1 MPHPSEK
8 SWQLSQPRDFLD
20 WDTLRLQSLAP
31 GGFGTARAYIWHVF
45 FFADTA
51 SPSICFFNFSIRPE
65 LLHVHMNTLQ
75 IKEIPETQTEPEPHR
90 DERQIRLDT
99 DRSFVLY
106 PVDDGPDDGR
116 VARQAEL
123 NNLIVQLFRRHP
135 GLNYFQGF
143 HDIATVLQLTLP
155 PELALPSLEKLSLHR
170 LRDSM
175 GHTLEPLTALMII
188 LQRLL
193 RLADPPYATLL
204 EDHAPLP
211 YAALPHLLTLLAH
224 ATPTLPLIQHIFDYL
239 LVRPPLAIVY
249 LVAAITLSRK
259 DLVLKLGEGG
269 DEGMIHSVLTGLP
282 EFADLGQVQD
292 GVQGNAAEANPELA
306 EATPEHSNCSPQL
319 KTFGHFPPT
328 CKVPD
333 GTQALEADSDV
344 GAPTDGP
351 ASESSSPDPP
361 TTGVTTMTLVGAAG
375 VLSGSVPLP
384 PPHDEDTPSTPVISG
399 YSVPPSP
406 PQRVIPVS
414 NPSSASTFLD
424 PVDIPLPPSVPPTRP
439 ASPVSPRPTTTCSL
453 SSVLHLADELLTRFP
468 PGTPELRLTHT
479 LGPASV
485 MRTWAQDASL
495 MPSDEQAE
503 ALVVSGVDIVVREP
517 DPQIL
522 KDQKAKKMRKR
533 EVRRKEARLLAAG
546 AVFVLGVAVVYGVRA
561 RAGGGFGLIGAE
573 TEWRALVGALGAL
586 GDRVIGAF
594 GDAHIEL

>member
-1 MPHPSEK
+1 MPHSSEK
-8 SWQLSQPRDFLD
+8 SWQFTQPRDFLD

-31 GGFGTARAYIWHVF
+31 GGFGTARAYIW
-45 FFADTA
+45 
-51 SPSICFFNFSIRPE
+51 PK
-65 LLHVHMNTLQ
+65 LLHVHMNPVQ
-75 IKEIPETQTEPEPHR
+75 IKEIPESQNEPEPHR

-106 PVDDGPDDGR
+106 PVDDGPEDGR
-116 VARQAEL
+116 VVRQAEL

-175 GHTLEPLTALMII
+175 GHTLEPLTALMLI

-193 RLADPPYATLL
+193 RLADPPYAALL

-292 GVQGNAAEANPELA
+292 DVQENPAEANPELA
-306 EATPEHSNCSPQL
+306 EATPERSNSSPQL
-319 KTFGHFPPT
+319 KTVGYSTPT
-328 CKVPD
+328 YMEV
-333 GTQALEADSDV
+333 DSHA
-344 GAPTDGP
+344 GAPIDGP
-351 ASESSSPDPP
+351 ASGSSSPDPS
-361 TTGVTTMTLVGAAG
+361 TTGVTTMTLVGGAG
-375 VLSGSVPLP
+375 VLSGSVPPLH
-384 PPHDEDTPSTPVISG
+384 PHDENTSSTPVIRG
-399 YSVPPSP
+399 PSVPPSP
-406 PQRVIPVS
+406 PQQVIPVS
-414 NPSSASTFLD
+414 DPSTASTFLD
-424 PVDIPLPPSVPPTRP
+424 PADIPLPPSAPSTRP
-439 ASPVSPRPTTTCSL
+439 ASPVSSRPTTACSL
-453 SSVLHLADELLTRFP
+453 SSVLLLADDLLTRFP

-479 LGPASV
+479 LGPASA
-485 MRTWAQDASL
+485 MRTWAQDASV
-495 MPSDEQAE
+495 MPSDEQAG
-503 ALVVSGVDIVVREP
+503 ALVVSGVDIVVHEP

-522 KDQKAKKMRKR
+522 KDQKAKKVRNRK
-533 EVRRKEARLLAAG
+533 VRRREARLLAAG
-546 AVFVLGVAVVYGVRA
+546 AVLVLGVAVMYGVRA
-561 RAGGGFGLIGAE
+561 RGGGAGGGLGLIGAE

-586 GDRVIGAF
+586 GDRVLGAF
-594 GDAHIEL
+594 GDMHVEL

>member
-1 MPHPSEK
+1 MPHPEK
-8 SWQLSQPRDFLD
+8 SWQFTQPRDFLD

-31 GGFGTARAYIWHVF
+31 GGFGTARAYIW
-45 FFADTA
+45 
-51 SPSICFFNFSIRPE
+51 PK
-65 LLHVHMNTLQ
+65 LLHVHMNPLQ
-75 IKEIPETQTEPEPHR
+75 IKEIPESQNEPEPHR

-106 PVDDGPDDGR
+106 PVDDDPDDSR
-116 VARQAEL
+116 VVRQAEL

-175 GHTLEPLTALMII
+175 GHTLEPLTALMLI

-193 RLADPPYATLL
+193 RLADPPYAALL

-292 GVQGNAAEANPELA
+292 GVQGNYSAEANPELA
-306 EATPEHSNCSPQL
+306 EAAPEHSNSSPQL
-319 KTFGHFPPT
+319 KTVGHST
-328 CKVPD
+328 STYK
-333 GTQALEADSDV
+333 EADSDAR
-344 GAPTDGP
+344 APIDGP
-351 ASESSSPDPP
+351 ASESFSPGPP
-361 TTGVTTMTLVGAAG
+361 TTRVTTMTLVGGADI
-375 VLSGSVPLP
+375 LSGSVPSP
-384 PPHDEDTPSTPVISG
+384 PPHDEDTPSKPVISG
-399 YSVPPSP
+399 PSVPPSP
-406 PQRVIPVS
+406 PQQVIPVS
-414 NPSSASTFLD
+414 DTSTASTFLD
-424 PVDIPLPPSVPPTRP
+424 PTDIPLPPSAPSTRP
-439 ASPVSPRPTTTCSL
+439 ASPVSSRPTTACSL
-453 SSVLHLADELLTRFP
+453 SSVLLLADDLLTRFP
-468 PGTPELRLTHT
+468 PGTPELRLAHT
-479 LGPASV
+479 LGPASA
-485 MRTWAQDASL
+485 MRTWAQDASV

-517 DPQIL
+517 DPQIP
-522 KDQKAKKMRKR
+522 KDQKAKKVRKR
-533 EVRRKEARLLAAG
+533 RVRRREARLLAAG
-546 AVFVLGVAVVYGVRA
+546 AVLVLGVAVMYGVRA
-561 RAGGGFGLIGAE
+561 SGGAAGGGLGLVGAE

-586 GDRVIGAF
+586 GDRVLGAF
-594 GDAHIEL
+594 GDAHVEL

>member
-1 MPHPSEK
+1 MPHSSEK
-8 SWQLSQPRDFLD
+8 SWQFTQPRDFLD

-31 GGFGTARAYIWHVF
+31 GGFGTARAYIW
-45 FFADTA
+45 
-51 SPSICFFNFSIRPE
+51 PK
-65 LLHVHMNTLQ
+65 LLHVHMSAPQ
-75 IKEIPETQTEPEPHR
+75 IKEIPESQNEPEPHR

-116 VARQAEL
+116 VVRQAEL

-175 GHTLEPLTALMII
+175 GHTLEPLTALMLI

-193 RLADPPYATLL
+193 RLADSPYAALL

-292 GVQGNAAEANPELA
+292 DVQGNSAEANPELA
-306 EATPEHSNCSPQL
+306 EATLEHSNSSPQL
-319 KTFGHFPPT
+319 KTVGRPT
-328 CKVPD
+328 PTYMEV
-333 GTQALEADSDV
+333 DSDA
-344 GAPTDGP
+344 GAPIDGP

-361 TTGVTTMTLVGAAG
+361 TTGVTTMTLVGGAG
-375 VLSGSVPLP
+375 VLSGSVPSP
-384 PPHDEDTPSTPVISG
+384 PPHDEDTSSIPVIRG
-399 YSVPPSP
+399 PSVPPSP
-406 PQRVIPVS
+406 PQQVIPVS
-414 NPSSASTFLD
+414 DPSTAPTFLD
-424 PVDIPLPPSVPPTRP
+424 PADIPLPPSAPSTRP
-439 ASPVSPRPTTTCSL
+439 ASPVSSRPTTACSL
-453 SSVLHLADELLTRFP
+453 SSVLLLADDLLTRFP

-479 LGPASV
+479 LGPASA
-485 MRTWAQDASL
+485 MRTWAQDASV

-522 KDQKAKKMRKR
+522 KDQKAKEVRKR
-533 EVRRKEARLLAAG
+533 KVRRREARLLAAG
-546 AVFVLGVAVVYGVRA
+546 AVLVLGVAVMYGVRA
-561 RAGGGFGLIGAE
+561 RGGGAGGGLGLIGAE
-573 TEWRALVGALGAL
+573 TEWHALFGALGAL
-586 GDRVIGAF
+586 GDRVLGAF
-594 GDAHIEL
+594 GDAHVEL

>member
-8 SWQLSQPRDFLD
+8 SWQFTQPRDFLD
-20 WDTLRLQSLAP
+20 WDILRLQSLAP
-31 GGFGTARAYIWHVF
+31 GGFGIARAYIW
-45 FFADTA
+45 
-51 SPSICFFNFSIRPE
+51 PK
-65 LLHVHMNTLQ
+65 LLHVHMNPLQ
-75 IKEIPETQTEPEPHR
+75 IKEIPETQNEPEPHR

-175 GHTLEPLTALMII
+175 GHTLEPLTALMLI

-193 RLADPPYATLL
+193 RLADPPYAALL

-239 LVRPPLAIVY
+239 LVRSPLAIVY

-259 DLVLKLGEGG
+259 DLVLKLGEGS

-282 EFADLGQVQD
+282 EFTDLDQVQD
-292 GVQGNAAEANPELA
+292 GVQGNSNPELA
-306 EATPEHSNCSPQL
+306 EATPEHSNSSSQL
-319 KTFGHFPPT
+319 NTVGHATPT
-328 CKVPD
+328 YK
-333 GTQALEADSDV
+333 EADSDA
-344 GAPTDGP
+344 GAPIDGP
-351 ASESSSPDPP
+351 PSESSSPGPP
-361 TTGVTTMTLVGAAG
+361 TTGVTTMTLVGGAD
-375 VLSGSVPLP
+375 VLSGSVPSP
-384 PPHDEDTPSTPVISG
+384 PPHDEDTSSIPVISG
-399 YSVPPSP
+399 PSVPPSP
-406 PQRVIPVS
+406 PRQVIPVS
-414 NPSSASTFLD
+414 DPSSASTFLD
-424 PVDIPLPPSVPPTRP
+424 PADIPIPPSVPSTRP
-439 ASPVSPRPTTTCSL
+439 ASPVSSCPTTACSL
-453 SSVLHLADELLTRFP
+453 SSVLLLADDLLTRFP
-468 PGTPELRLTHT
+468 PDTPELRLTHT
-479 LGPASV
+479 LGPASA
-485 MRTWAQDASL
+485 MRTWAQDASV

-503 ALVVSGVDIVVREP
+503 ALVVSGVDIVVCEP

-522 KDQKAKKMRKR
+522 KDQKAKKVRKR
-533 EVRRKEARLLAAG
+533 KVRRREARLLAAG
-546 AVFVLGVAVVYGVRA
+546 AVLVLGVAVMYGVRA
-561 RAGGGFGLIGAE
+561 RGGRAGGGLGLIGAE
-573 TEWRALVGALGAL
+573 TEWRALVGVLGAF
-586 GDRVIGAF
+586 GDRVLGAF
-594 GDAHIEL
+594 GDAHVEL

>member
-8 SWQLSQPRDFLD
+8 SWQFTQPRDFLD

-31 GGFGTARAYIWHVF
+31 GGFGTARAYIW
-45 FFADTA
+45 
-51 SPSICFFNFSIRPE
+51 PK
-65 LLHVHMNTLQ
+65 LLHVHMNALQ
-75 IKEIPETQTEPEPHR
+75 IKEIPESQNEPEPHR

-175 GHTLEPLTALMII
+175 GHTLEPLTALMLI

-193 RLADPPYATLL
+193 RLADPPYAALL

-239 LVRPPLAIVY
+239 LVRPPLGIVY

-282 EFADLGQVQD
+282 EFADLGQV
-292 GVQGNAAEANPELA
+292 GIQGNSAEANPELA
-306 EATPEHSNCSPQL
+306 ETTPEHSIANGSPQL
-319 KTFGHFPPT
+319 KIVGHSPPT
-328 CKVPD
+328 CKVPES
-333 GTQALEADSDV
+333 TQALEARSDA
-344 GAPTDGP
+344 GAPIDGP

-361 TTGVTTMTLVGAAG
+361 TTGVITVTLVGGAA
-375 VLSGSVPLP
+375 VLSGSVPSP
-384 PPHDEDTPSTPVISG
+384 PPHDEDTPSIPAISG
-399 YSVPPSP
+399 PSVPPSP
-406 PQRVIPVS
+406 PQQVIPVS
-414 NPSSASTFLD
+414 DPSTASTFLD
-424 PVDIPLPPSVPPTRP
+424 PADVPLPPSAPSTRP
-439 ASPVSPRPTTTCSL
+439 ASPVSSRPTTACSL
-453 SSVLHLADELLTRFP
+453 SSVLILADDLLTRFP
-468 PGTPELRLTHT
+468 PGTPELHLTHT
-479 LGPASV
+479 LGPASA

-522 KDQKAKKMRKR
+522 KDQKAKKVRKR
-533 EVRRKEARLLAAG
+533 KVRREARLLAAG
-546 AVFVLGVAVVYGVRA
+546 AVLVLGVAVMYGVRA
-561 RAGGGFGLIGAE
+561 HGGGAGSGLGLIGAE
-573 TEWRALVGALGAL
+573 TEWRVPGWRARCARGQSAR
-586 GDRVIGAF
+586 RVWQRAR
-594 GDAHIEL
+594 

>member
-8 SWQLSQPRDFLD
+8 SWQFTQPRDFLD

-31 GGFGTARAYIWHVF
+31 GGFGTARAYIW
-45 FFADTA
+45 
-51 SPSICFFNFSIRPE
+51 PK
-65 LLHVHMNTLQ
+65 LLHVHMNALQ
-75 IKEIPETQTEPEPHR
+75 IKEIPESQNEPEPHR

-106 PVDDGPDDGR
+106 AVDDGPDDGR

-175 GHTLEPLTALMII
+175 GHTLEPLIALMLI

-193 RLADPPYATLL
+193 RLADPPYAALL

-224 ATPTLPLIQHIFDYL
+224 ATPTLSLIQHIFDYL

-282 EFADLGQVQD
+282 EFADLDQVQH
-292 GVQGNAAEANPELA
+292 VQGNSAEANPELA
-306 EATPEHSNCSPQL
+306 EATPEHSNSSPQL
-319 KTFGHFPPT
+319 KTVGHYTPT
-328 CKVPD
+328 YKEV
-333 GTQALEADSDV
+333 DSDAN
-344 GAPTDGP
+344 APIDGP
-351 ASESSSPDPP
+351 TSESSSPDPP
-361 TTGVTTMTLVGAAG
+361 TTGVTTMTLVGGAD
-375 VLSGSVPLP
+375 VLSDSVPLP
-384 PPHDEDTPSTPVISG
+384 PPHNEDTSSIPVISG
-399 YSVPPSP
+399 PSVPPSP
-406 PQRVIPVS
+406 PQQVIPVS
-414 NPSSASTFLD
+414 DPSNAPTFLD
-424 PVDIPLPPSVPPTRP
+424 PADIPLPPSAPSTR
-439 ASPVSPRPTTTCSL
+439 PVSPRVL
-453 SSVLHLADELLTRFP
+453 YRSVLLLADNLLTRFP
-468 PGTPELRLTHT
+468 PDTPD
-479 LGPASV
+479 A
-485 MRTWAQDASL
+485 MRTWAQDASV

-522 KDQKAKKMRKR
+522 KDQKAKKVRKR
-533 EVRRKEARLLAAG
+533 KVRRREARLLAAG
-546 AVFVLGVAVVYGVRA
+546 AVLVLGVAVMYGVRA
-561 RAGGGFGLIGAE
+561 RGGSAGGRLGLVGAE

-586 GDRVIGAF
+586 GDRVLGAF
-594 GDAHIEL
+594 GDTHVEL